1 MKDDTFRN
9 FCTRMWLDYS
19 DEHSAFGSTT
29 LSEKEYIKEHNK
41 WLLKQYAKYK
51 EEK

>member
-1 MKDDTFRN
+1 MIDETFRK

-19 DEHSAFGSTT
+19 DEHSAFGTSTLT
-29 LSEKEYIKEHNK
+29 KEEYVKQYNK
-41 WLLKQYAKYK
+41 WLLKQYAKHK

>member
-1 MKDDTFRN
+1 
-9 FCTRMWLDYS
+9 MWLDYS